1 MKVLYF
7 HQHFSSPK
15 GSTAI
20 RSYGMAQ
27 SLMKQ
32 GHEVIMVCGSYLGSD
47 TGLKGP
53 FKYGKRRGFVD
64 GIDVIEF
71 DLNYANKDNLIKRTK
86 VFILYAF
93 KGLKLLFSEKYD
105 LIFSTSTPL
114 TAGIPGIVSSW
125 VLKKPFVFEVRDL
138 WPELPKAMGVI
149 SNPFV
154 LALMSFLE
162 WLSYYSADHIIALSP
177 GMVEGI
183 KKRGVN
189 ENKISLIPNGC
200 DLDIFN
206 KQVKKWRPPNI
217 KETDLLVLFAGTHGV
232 ANGLDSIL
240 DAAKEIKRRGRVN
253 IKFLLVGQGK
263 LKSSLMA
270 RANQESLDN
279 VVFHDPVNKAQL
291 AGLMAS
297 TDIGLQVLANIP
309 VFYYGTSPNK
319 FFDYIS
325 AGIPVLNNY
334 PGWLA
339 ELINENDC
347 GFFIPPEDPTTFA
360 DKLEEAIDNRSDLI
374 AKGYKARALAVSQF
388 DRKVLA
394 SKWVNQLEVVYSN
407 KFKNKK
413 WQQ

>member
-1 MKVLYF
+1 MEFMKVLYF

-20 RSYGMAQ
+20 RSYSMAQ
-27 SLMKQ
+27 SLIKQ

-47 TGLKGP
+47 TGLKEP
-53 FKYGKRRGFVD
+53 FSNGKRRGFVD

-93 KGLKLLFSEKYD
+93 KGLRLLFSEKYD

-114 TAGIPGIVSSW
+114 TSGIPGIVSSW
-125 VLKKPFVFEVRDL
+125 ILKKAFVFEVRDL

-149 SNPFV
+149 SNP
-154 LALMSFLE
+154 LILSLMSFLE

-177 GMVEGI
+177 GMLEGI

-189 ENKISLIPNGC
+189 EDKISLVPNGC

-206 KQVKKWRPPNI
+206 QQVEKWRPPDI
-217 KETDLLVLFAGTHGV
+217 KESDFLALFAGTHGI

-240 DAAKEIKRRGRVN
+240 DAAKEIKRRGRED
-253 IKFLLVGQGK
+253 IKFMLIGQGR

-279 VVFHDPVNKAQL
+279 IVFHDPVNKVQL

-339 ELINENDC
+339 ELIKKNDC
-347 GFFIPPEDPTTFA
+347 GFCIPPDDPLIFA
-360 DKLEEAIDNRSDLI
+360 DKLEEAADDRQELK
-374 AKGYKARALAVSQF
+374 AKGYKARALAVSRF
-388 DRKVLA
+388 DRRDLA

-407 KFKNKK
+407 RLKK
-413 WQQ
+413 